1 MISEILKQHNN
12 TGLHFQWITD
22 TKGCDLN
29 LRLSYEGER
38 VKSGKKEQN
47 EYVLDFF
54 AKRSVLTFG
63 GGDLELWKGVQT
75 TGNYL
80 IGVQGKDKKTTDIG
94 FNVNIIS

>member
-1 MISEILKQHNN
+1 
-12 TGLHFQWITD
+12 
-22 TKGCDLN
+22 
-29 LRLSYEGER
+29 LRISYEGER

-80 IGVQGKDKKTTDIG
+80 IGV
-94 FNVNIIS
+94 